1 MEMTAVRKRQSES
14 GEVMLEGMIVVIV
27 TLFVLLW
34 ILGLG
39 FLFYQRYV
47 VSVVTND
54 AAVKIAATYNN
65 PTADIVMGFV
75 TTEDMRSRSLY
86 RNTKSNQ
93 GNLKDTNRL
102 RAENYIRTAL
112 KKVNF
117 TGTIQNVSVKLTLV
131 QDSYM
136 RKHVQL
142 DTECTFKTPFGIGLD
157 AAGMQSTRTYATSAS
172 AACTDYYDYI
182 ALVDFQKAME
192 EGSFTKGAGFID
204 SIVKLLNKL
213 AGYYNHSYS

>member
-93 GNLKDTNRL
+93 GNL
-102 RAENYIRTAL
+102 
-112 KKVNF
+112 
-117 TGTIQNVSVKLTLV
+117 
-131 QDSYM
+131 
-136 RKHVQL
+136 
-142 DTECTFKTPFGIGLD
+142 
-157 AAGMQSTRTYATSAS
+157 
-172 AACTDYYDYI
+172 
-182 ALVDFQKAME
+182 
-192 EGSFTKGAGFID
+192 
-204 SIVKLLNKL
+204 
-213 AGYYNHSYS
+213 